1 MKIIVLIFLLG
12 AFASNIRHKRERNT
26 DSQTLSH
33 QQQNKKE
40 LLQVSDIDNESQPF
54 VEETLNQEQNL
65 EEPKPLYNNDGRS
78 PDMGLNEVENND
90 APEAP
95 MMADNVLDYS
105 AQEEVITGVSLIQV
119 GEIDAL
125 ANIDTSMPL
134 LDEDFKYDEQALQE
148 TPLNI
153 DIIEEVPQSQDQD
166 INQID
171 DQLQQDIQIE
181 DQQDQQDQLINEVQ
195 LLQIGGF
202 YY

>member
-12 AFASNIRHKRERNT
+12 AFASNIRHKKERHN

-33 QQQNKKE
+33 QQQNTKE
-40 LLQVSDIDNESQPF
+40 LLQVTDIDNQSETL
-54 VEETLNQEQNL
+54 VEETLNEQQNL
-65 EEPKPLYNNDGRS
+65 EEPKPIYNNDGRS
-78 PDMGLNEVENND
+78 PDMGLSEVDNND

-95 MMADNVLDYS
+95 MMADNVFDQS
-105 AQEEVITGVSLIQV
+105 AQEEVIKGLSLIQV

-125 ANIDTSMPL
+125 ADIDTSMPL

-148 TPLNI
+148 TPLNV
-153 DIIEEVPQSQDQD
+153 DIIEEVPQQQEQEVNEIEDQM
-166 INQID
+166 
-171 DQLQQDIQIE
+171 QQEIEIE
-181 DQQDQQDQLINEVQ
+181 DQQEQLINEVQ

>member
-12 AFASNIRHKRERNT
+12 AFASNIRHKKERHI

-33 QQQNKKE
+33 QQQNTKE
-40 LLQVSDIDNESQPF
+40 LLQVTDVDNQSETF
-54 VEETLNQEQNL
+54 VEETLNQQQNL
-65 EEPKPLYNNDGRS
+65 EEPQPLYNNDGRS
-78 PDMGLNEVENND
+78 PDMGLNQVDNND

-105 AQEEVITGVSLIQV
+105 AQEEVIKGVSLIQV

-125 ANIDTSMPL
+125 ADIDTSMPL

-153 DIIEEVPQSQDQD
+153 DVIEEVPQQQEQEV
-166 INQID
+166 NQID
-171 DQLQQDIQIE
+171 DQLQQEIE
-181 DQQDQQDQLINEVQ
+181 IEDQQDQLINEVQ